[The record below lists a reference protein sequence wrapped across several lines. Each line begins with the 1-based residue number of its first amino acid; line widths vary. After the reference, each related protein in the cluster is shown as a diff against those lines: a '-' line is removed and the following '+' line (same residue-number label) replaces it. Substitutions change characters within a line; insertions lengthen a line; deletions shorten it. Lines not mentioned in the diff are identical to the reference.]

1 MARAEVAVHEET
13 RRLLKTALDLLHRLI
28 VAWHVFLKA
37 RPDLPSR
44 QLHLHIV
51 RSLRGLYALAG
62 QQLRSDELGL
72 GKEGDDSSG

>member
-1 MARAEVAVHEET
+1 MHEET

-28 VAWHVFLKA
+28 VAWHGFLKA
-37 RPDLPSR
+37 RPGLPSR

-62 QQLRSDELGL
+62 QRLRSEELGL
-72 GKEGDDSSG
+72 EKGKEDGSG